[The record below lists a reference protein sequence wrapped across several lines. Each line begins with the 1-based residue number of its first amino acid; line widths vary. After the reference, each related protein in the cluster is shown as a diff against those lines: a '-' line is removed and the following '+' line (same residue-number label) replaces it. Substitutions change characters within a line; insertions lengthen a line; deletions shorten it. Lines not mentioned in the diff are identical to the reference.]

1 MRKLIGRKKSKH
13 NENCGDSVSN
23 YGISR
28 GKRRALTFAGLGI
41 GSAVLCLIASVGS
54 LTVLFK
60 NGFKCVFRTLTGVP
74 CPGCGMTR
82 AMISVLKLELS
93 EAFYYHPLFCVPP
106 LMLAVGIVAL
116 LCKNKS
122 VRRVCFI
129 IFMALCAAMAVCWG
143 IRLACGWTG
152 E

>member
-1 MRKLIGRKKSKH
+1 MRKLIGKKKRERSK
-13 NENCGDSVSN
+13 ETSGSVGH
-23 YGISR
+23 YDISR
-28 GKRRALTFAGLGI
+28 RKRRSLTVAGLGI

-82 AMISVLKLELS
+82 AMISVLKFEFS
-93 EAFYYHPLFCVPP
+93 DAFYYHPLFCVPP
-106 LMLAVGIVAL
+106 LMLVVGIVAL
-116 LCKNKS
+116 FCKNKR
-122 VRRVCFI
+122 VRRFCFI
-129 IFMALCAAMAVCWG
+129 IFVTLCAAMIVCWG
-143 IRLACGWTG
+143 VRLACGWTG